1 MGGNGPHSGYRN
13 SSLGLATLRRDGY
26 ASLMGSGRVVTVPL
40 TCTSPR
46 LKVSV
51 DMLPGAAAASFRVGL
66 AAVPASDPLSL
77 AQALPM
83 TMNVT
88 DAAISFHSGASFEKH
103 VGATVALELE
113 LVDAAVYTFG
123 WG

>member
-1 MGGNGPHSGYRN
+1 
-13 SSLGLATLRRDGY
+13 
-26 ASLMGSGRVVTVPL
+26 MGSGRVVTVPL
-40 TCTSPR
+40 TCTGPQ

-77 AQALPM
+77 AHALPV

-88 DAAISFHSGASFEKH
+88 DAAIRFHSGASFEKH
-103 VGATVALELE
+103 VGTTVALELE
-113 LVDAAVYTFG
+113 LAEAAVYTFG